1 MFEWVE
7 QQPLLLSL
15 FFILFVT
22 IYVLKLT
29 TSQKYRKLKLPPS
42 PSKLP
47 IIGNLHQLGLLPHR
61 SLQSLAKQYGPL
73 MLLRLGQT
81 PTLIVSSVDAARE
94 IFKTQEVK
102 FLDRPKRKFTEK
114 LSYSYKDLAFAPYGH
129 YWKQVRKISASHLFS
144 SQRVASFR
152 THREEEANLMVDKIR
167 HLSST
172 SSSIGVNLS
181 ELVFSFTNNVVCR
194 VTMGRKF
201 GADEGGMKFKKM
213 IAGFMYF
220 VSVFNVEDFIPWL
233 FWVNIVNGLNAR
245 AVKTYNEMDEF
256 LEKVIQEHIQSRKKD
271 KKGVEDFVD
280 VLLELEQ
287 NGSMGGV
294 PFDNGN
300 IKAIILDM
308 FAAGTETS
316 LTTVVWAMTEL
327 IQQADIMKEVQ
338 MEIRD
343 VAKGKGFITEDDL
356 EKMHYMKMVIKETLR
371 LHIPGPFLV
380 PRESIQD
387 AKIHGYDIPANT
399 TVIVNAWAIA
409 RDPLYWEYPEK
420 FIPKRFLNSS
430 VDYKGQDFQFIP
442 FGAGRR
448 ACPAINFAIPDM
460 ELPLANLLYHFDWT
474 LPNGTTIKE
483 LDVTEEF
490 SATAY
495 KKHPLILVATPH
507 NFE

>member
-29 TSQKYRKLKLPPS
+29 TSQKNRKLKLPPS

-61 SLQSLAKQYGPL
+61 SLQFLAKEYGPL

-94 IFKTQEVK
+94 ILKTQEVK
-102 FLDRPKRKFTEK
+102 FLDRPKRKFAEK
-114 LSYSYKDLAFAPYGH
+114 LSYSYKDLAFAPYGD

-152 THREEEANLMVDKIR
+152 TLREEEANLMVDKIR

-201 GADEGGMKFKKM
+201 GADEGGMKFQKI
-213 IAGFMYF
+213 IAEFLYF

-233 FWVNIVNGLNAR
+233 SWVNILNGLNAR
-245 AVKTYNEMDEF
+245 AVKNYNEMDEF

-294 PFDNGN
+294 PFDNDN

-308 FAAGTETS
+308 FSAGTDTS
-316 LTTVVWAMTEL
+316 LLTVVWAMTEL

-338 MEIRD
+338 MEIREI
-343 VAKGKGFITEDDL
+343 AKGKGFITEDDL

-371 LHIPGPFLV
+371 LHIPAPMLV
-380 PRESIQD
+380 PREAMQD
-387 AKIHGYDIPANT
+387 AKIQGYDIPANT
-399 TVIVNAWAIA
+399 NVIINAWAIA
-409 RDPLYWEYPEK
+409 RDPLYWEDPEK

-448 ACPAINFAIPDM
+448 ACPGINFAIPDM

-490 SATAY
+490 RATAY
-495 KKHPLILVATPH
+495 KKHPLILVAKPH